1 MKFCVFEDECKNTQ
15 RIYVVDVQSIT
26 ESLCILENRKY
37 NADFRSWIMT
47 YELKNSVFL
56 GRFGEK
62 HRKAIL
68 AAKPHLLLGKL
79 WYREIV

>member
-1 MKFCVFEDECKNTQ
+1 MKLCVVEDICKNTQ
-15 RIYVVDVQSIT
+15 RIHMVAVWCIT
-26 ESLCILENRKY
+26 ESLCILEDWKY
-37 NADFRSWIMT
+37 NTDFRSWIGT

-68 AAKPHLLLGKL
+68 AAQPHLLLVAL
-79 WYREIV
+79 V